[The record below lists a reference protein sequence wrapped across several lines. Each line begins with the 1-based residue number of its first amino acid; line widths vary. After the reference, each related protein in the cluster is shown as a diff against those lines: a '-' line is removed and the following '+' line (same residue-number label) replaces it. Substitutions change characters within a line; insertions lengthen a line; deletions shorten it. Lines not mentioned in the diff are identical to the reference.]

1 MGHPVEH
8 GVNQVK
14 AERQRFRAGGE
25 LREATAA
32 AVQARVAE
40 LAEDVGGLENV
51 NSRQLMLMKDAA
63 LCDLVVDLT
72 LAELARRGTALT
84 DSGDVLPVL
93 KTVLAFANTKRLHL
107 IALGLT
113 PPREKAIDDLDAHA
127 ERLAAGAA

>member
-1 MGHPVEH
+1 MARPVEH

-14 AERQRFRAGGE
+14 AERRRFRQGGE

-32 AVQARVAE
+32 AGQARVAE

-93 KTVLAFANTKRLHL
+93 RTALSFANTKRLHL
-107 IALGLT
+107 VALGLT
-113 PPREKAIDDLDAHA
+113 PPREKSIDDLEAHA
-127 ERLAAGAA
+127 ARLAAGTA